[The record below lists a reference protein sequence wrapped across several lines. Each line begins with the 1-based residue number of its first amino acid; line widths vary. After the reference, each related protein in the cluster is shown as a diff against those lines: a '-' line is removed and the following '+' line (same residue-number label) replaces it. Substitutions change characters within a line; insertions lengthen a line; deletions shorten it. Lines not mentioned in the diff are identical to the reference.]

1 MHARSNRVGPRR
13 GGRDSAPQRW
23 TKLAL
28 AAIAI
33 ACSANAGAQ
42 LITVSDAGPSTDTTC
57 TLAQAIGA
65 ANAANS
71 VTAAADGSSAP
82 VGTCTGAAPG
92 TNTILFALGVKTITL
107 TGVDNYW
114 YGPNA
119 LPPIASGIQII
130 GPSGVGIT
138 LIASHTGD
146 PAPLTANAFRF
157 FYVSGGFELPAGSL
171 LLVNAVLRGGIAKG
185 GDSSLGG
192 GGAGMG
198 GAIFNQ
204 GSLQLTNVSLLDNSA
219 RGGKIDAS
227 GNQGGGGIGQDGL
240 ALNGGAVGG
249 SLGNV
254 VYGGNG
260 SAAVALPSYGGGGG
274 GGFVTGSNSGTN
286 PFGATGGGKGGLGG
300 AGGAYGSPGP
310 GGGDGGGGGE
320 GNAGPIGGSGGSF
333 GSGGAGTGS
342 PGGGGGGG
350 VGGGGGAGFAGGGGG
365 FGAGGGYSNN
375 TDRGG
380 TGGFG
385 GGAGSSFT
393 HTGFSPPNF
402 GGGYDATGHATGG
415 AGMGG
420 AIFNHAGTVA
430 LINVTATGNS
440 AIGGV
445 SGAGSAGSGLGAVLF
460 NLNGQVTIDFS
471 TLAGN
476 TLGGNNTLSDASG
489 PADGSVYSLAY
500 GYNITSGGASVA
512 SLTINNSIVHG
523 TQGATNADVVAN
535 LVAGNTAA
543 INTSSLHYS
552 GKNLVQHSY
561 TVINVTQS
569 GSSPSTV
576 DPLLGALSHYLPNAA
591 LPVLPIGANS
601 PATDATTSCSLTP
614 SGSLEVDERGT
625 TRPQGAHCDI
635 GAYEF
640 DNDYIFANGGD
651 AVL

>member
-1 MHARSNRVGPRR
+1 MALW
-13 GGRDSAPQRW
+13 RW
-23 TKLAL
+23 MKVAL
-28 AAIAI
+28 AAFGI
-33 ACSANAGAQ
+33 ACSVSAGAQ
-42 LITVSDAGPSTDTTC
+42 VITVKDSGQSTDTTC
-57 TLAQAIGA
+57 TLAQAINA

-71 VTAAADGSSAP
+71 VTAAADGSNAP
-82 VGTCTGAAPG
+82 VGNCAGASLG
-92 TNTILFALGVKTITL
+92 SNLILFDPAVKTITL
-107 TGVDNYW
+107 TGADNHW
-114 YGPNA
+114 YGANA

-130 GPSGVGIT
+130 GPTGAGIT
-138 LIASHTGD
+138 LIASHVGD
-146 PAPLTANAFRF
+146 PAPSTANAFRF

-171 LLVNAVLRGGIAKG
+171 LLVNAVLRGGVAKG

-204 GSLQLTNVSLLDNSA
+204 GALQLTNVSLLDNSA
-219 RGGKIDAS
+219 RGGSIDAS

-254 VYGGNG
+254 AYGGSG

-274 GGFVTGSNSGTN
+274 GGFVSGSTPGSD

-300 AGGAYGSPGP
+300 AGGAYGSPGAP
-310 GGGDGGGGGE
+310 GGDGGGGGA
-320 GNAGPIGGSGGSF
+320 GNAGPPAGGSGGSF
-333 GSGGAGTGS
+333 GSGGGGTAS
-342 PGGGGGGG
+342 PAGGGGGG
-350 VGGGGGAGFAGGGGG
+350 VAGGGGAGYAGGGGG
-365 FGAGGGYSNN
+365 FAAGGGYSNN

-380 TGGFG
+380 MGGFG

-393 HTGFSPPNF
+393 HTGFSPTGF
-402 GGGYDATGHATGG
+402 GGGYDLTGHATGG

-430 LINVTATGNS
+430 LINVTATGNR
-440 AIGGV
+440 AIGGI
-445 SGAGSAGSGLGAVLF
+445 SGAGSSGSGLGAVLF

-476 TLGGNNTLSDASG
+476 MLGGNNTLSDANG

-500 GYNITSGGASVA
+500 GYNISSGGASVA
-512 SLTINNSIVHG
+512 ALTINNSIVHG

-535 LVAGNTAA
+535 LVPGNTAA
-543 INTSSLHYS
+543 INTSSLHYA

-561 TVINVTQS
+561 TVSGITQS
-569 GSSPSTV
+569 GSSPNTA
-576 DPLLGALSHYLPNAA
+576 DPLLGALSGYLPSAS

-601 PATDATTSCSLTP
+601 PATDKTTNCSLTP
-614 SGSLEVDERGT
+614 SGTLEVDERGAV
-625 TRPQGAHCDI
+625 RPQGTLCDI

-651 AVL
+651 ALL

>member
-146 PAPLTANAFRF
+146 PAPSTANAFRF

-254 VYGGNG
+254 GYGGNG
-260 SAAVALPSYGGGGG
+260 SAGSSLPTYGGGGG
-274 GGFVTGSNSGTN
+274 GGFVIGSNSGTN

-320 GNAGPIGGSGGSF
+320 GNGGPSGAAGGSF
-333 GSGGAGTGS
+333 GIGGTGTGA

-350 VGGGGGAGFAGGGGG
+350 VGGGGGAGYAGGGGG

-393 HTGFSPPNF
+393 HTGFSPASF

-440 AIGGV
+440 ALGGA
-445 SGAGSAGSGLGAVLF
+445 SGAGSSGSGLGAVLF

-476 TLGGNNTLSDASG
+476 TLSGNNALTDASG

-500 GYNITSGGASVA
+500 GYKISNGGVSAA
-512 SLTINNSIVHG
+512 SLTISNSIVHG
-523 TQGATNADVVAN
+523 TQGATNADMVAN
-535 LVAGNTAA
+535 VVDGNATT
-543 INTSSLHYS
+543 NTSNLVYA

-561 TVINVTQS
+561 TVSGVTQS
-569 GSSPSTV
+569 GSSPSTA
-576 DPLLGALSHYLPNAA
+576 DPLLGALSHYLPSAP

-625 TRPQGAHCDI
+625 ARPQGAHCDI

>member
-1 MHARSNRVGPRR
+1 LLKWV
-13 GGRDSAPQRW
+13 
-23 TKLAL
+23 L
-28 AAIAI
+28 AAFGIAF
-33 ACSANAGAQ
+33 SVNVVAQ
-42 LITVSDAGPSTDTTC
+42 VVTVSDAGPSTDTTC
-57 TLAQAIGA
+57 TLAQAINA
-65 ANAANS
+65 ANAANG
-71 VTAAADGSSAP
+71 VTAAADGSTAP
-82 VGTCTGAAPG
+82 VGNCLGAALG
-92 TNTILFALGVKTITL
+92 TNTILFSPLVQTITL
-107 TGVDNYW
+107 TGADNHW
-114 YGPNA
+114 YGANA
-119 LPPIASGIQII
+119 LPPIASGMQII
-130 GPSGVGIT
+130 AGNANGVT

-146 PAPLTANAFRF
+146 PAPATADAFRF
-157 FYVSGGFELPAGSL
+157 FYVSGGFELPAGQL
-171 LLVNAVLRGGIAKG
+171 LLVNMVLRGGIAKG

-192 GGAGMG
+192 GGAGLG

-204 GSLQLTNVSLLDNSA
+204 GTVRLTNVSLLDNSA
-219 RGGKIDAS
+219 RGGSIDAS
-227 GNQGGGGIGQDGL
+227 GNQGGGGIGEDGL
-240 ALNGGAVGG
+240 ALDGGAVGG

-254 VYGGNG
+254 AYGGNG
-260 SAAVALPSYGGGGG
+260 SAGSSLPTYGGGGG
-274 GGFVTGSNSGTN
+274 GGFVVGSNSGTN
-286 PFGATGGGKGGLGG
+286 PFGATGGGMGGLGG

-320 GNAGPIGGSGGSF
+320 GNGGPSGAAGGSF
-333 GSGGAGTGS
+333 GVGGTGTGL

-350 VGGGGGAGFAGGGGG
+350 VGGGGGAGYAGGGGG

-445 SGAGSAGSGLGAVLF
+445 SGAGSPGSGLGAVLF
-460 NLNGQVTIDFS
+460 NLNGEVTIDFS

-476 TLGGNNTLSDASG
+476 TLGGSNALADASG
-489 PADGSVYSLAY
+489 PADGAVYSLAY
-500 GYNITSGGASVA
+500 GYKISTGGASA
-512 SLTINNSIVHG
+512 AALTINNSIVHG

-535 LVAGNTAA
+535 VVPGNTAA
-543 INTSSLHYS
+543 INTSSLHYA

-569 GSSPSTV
+569 GSSPNTV
-576 DPLLGALSHYLPNAA
+576 DPLLGSLSHYLPNRP

-601 PATDATTSCSLTP
+601 PATDATTNCSLTAP
-614 SGSLEVDERGT
+614 GTNGFDERNT
-625 TRPQGAHCDI
+625 VRPQGAQCDI

-640 DNDYIFANGGD
+640 DDDYIFANGVD
-651 AVL
+651 AAL

>member
-1 MHARSNRVGPRR
+1 M
-13 GGRDSAPQRW
+13 
-23 TKLAL
+23 KCAL
-28 AAIAI
+28 AAFGI
-33 ACSANAGAQ
+33 ACSVSAGAQ
-42 LITVSDAGPSTDTTC
+42 LVTVTDSGPSTDTTC
-57 TLAQAIGA
+57 TLAQAIGT
-65 ANAANS
+65 ANAANG
-71 VTAAADGSSAP
+71 VTAAADGSIAP
-82 VGTCTGAAPG
+82 VGNCTGASLG
-92 TNTILFALGVKTITL
+92 MNLILFNSALQTITL
-107 TGVDNYW
+107 TGADNHW

-119 LPPIASGIQII
+119 LPPIASTIQII
-130 GPSGVGIT
+130 GAAGQGVT
-138 LIASHTGD
+138 LIASHAGD
-146 PAPLTANAFRF
+146 PTPSTGNAFRF

-171 LLVNAVLRGGIAKG
+171 LLVNVVLQGGSAKG

-219 RGGKIDAS
+219 RGGSIDAS

-254 VYGGNG
+254 GYGGNG
-260 SAAVALPSYGGGGG
+260 SEGAATPLYGGGGG
-274 GGFVTGSNSGTN
+274 GGFVSGSDSGSN
-286 PFGATGGGKGGLGG
+286 PFGAAGGGKGGLGG
-300 AGGAYGSPGP
+300 AGGAYGSPGGP
-310 GGGDGGGGGE
+310 GGDGGGGGE
-320 GNAGPIGGSGGSF
+320 GNGAPSGASGGSF
-333 GSGGAGTGS
+333 GNGGAGTGF

-365 FGAGGGYSNN
+365 FGGGGGYSNN

-393 HTGFSPPNF
+393 HTGASPASF

-430 LINVTATGNS
+430 LISVTATGNS
-440 AIGGV
+440 ATGGI
-445 SGAGSAGSGLGAVLF
+445 SGAGSPGSGLGAVLF
-460 NLNGQVTIDFS
+460 NLNGHATIDFS
-471 TLAGN
+471 TIAGN
-476 TLGGNNTLSDASG
+476 TLVGNNTLSDASG
-489 PADGSVYSLAY
+489 PADSSVYSLAY
-500 GYNITSGGASVA
+500 GYDVSSGGASIA
-512 SLTINNSIVHG
+512 ALTINNSIVHG

-543 INTSSLHYS
+543 INTSSLAYV

-561 TVINVTQS
+561 TVSGVTQS
-569 GSSPSTV
+569 GGSPSTV
-576 DPLLGALSHYLPNAA
+576 DPLLGALSRYLPTVS

-601 PATDATTSCSLTP
+601 PATDATTNCSLISP
-614 SGSLEVDERGT
+614 APYQYDERGT
-625 TRPQGAHCDI
+625 ARPQGAQCDI

-640 DNDYIFANGGD
+640 DNDYIFASGVD
-651 AVL
+651 KVL

>member
-1 MHARSNRVGPRR
+1 MHERSNRVGSRR
-13 GGRDSAPQRW
+13 SGSDAAPWRSMKW
-23 TKLAL
+23 AV
-28 AAIAI
+28 AAFGI
-33 ACSANAGAQ
+33 ACSVSAAAQ
-42 LITVSDAGPSTDTTC
+42 VVTVTDSGPSTDTTC

-65 ANAANS
+65 ANAANGVS
-71 VTAAADGSSAP
+71 AAADGSIAP
-82 VGTCTGAAPG
+82 PGNCPGAAVGT
-92 TNTILFALGVKTITL
+92 NSILFDPAVKTITL
-107 TGVDNYW
+107 TGVDNHW
-114 YGPNA
+114 YGANA

-130 GPSGVGIT
+130 GPLDVGIT
-138 LIASHTGD
+138 LIASHAGD
-146 PAPLTANAFRF
+146 PTPSTANAFRF

-171 LLVNAVLRGGIAKG
+171 LLVNVVLRGGVAKG

-204 GSLQLTNVSLLDNSA
+204 GTLQLTNVSLLDNSA
-219 RGGKIDAS
+219 RGGSIDAS

-254 VYGGNG
+254 GYGGNG
-260 SAAVALPSYGGGGG
+260 STGSGLAPFGGGGG
-274 GGFVTGSNSGTN
+274 GGFVSGSDSGLD
-286 PFGATGGGKGGLGG
+286 PFGAPGGGKGGLGG
-300 AGGAYGSPGP
+300 AGGAYGSPGGP
-310 GGGDGGGGGE
+310 GGDGGGGGE
-320 GNAGPIGGSGGSF
+320 GNGPVGASGGSF
-333 GSGGAGTGS
+333 GNGGVGTAS

-350 VGGGGGAGFAGGGGG
+350 VSAGGGAGFSGGGGG

-393 HTGFSPPNF
+393 HTGASPASF

-430 LINVTATGNS
+430 LINVTATGNR
-440 AIGGV
+440 AIGGA
-445 SGAGSAGSGLGAVLF
+445 SGAGSSGSGLGAVLF

-476 TLGGNNTLSDASG
+476 TLGGNNALSDASG

-500 GYNITSGGASVA
+500 GYNISSGGASA
-512 SLTINNSIVHG
+512 AALTINNSIVHG

-543 INTSSLHYS
+543 INTSNLHYA

-561 TVINVTQS
+561 TVSGVTQS
-569 GSSPSTV
+569 GGSPNTA
-576 DPLLGALSHYLPNAA
+576 DPLLGALSHYLPSAS

-601 PATDATTSCSLTP
+601 PATDATTNCSLTP
-614 SGSLEVDERGT
+614 TGTLSVDERGT
-625 TRPQGAHCDI
+625 MRAQGAQCDI

-640 DNDYIFANGGD
+640 DNDYIFANG
-651 AVL
+651 VEPLL

>member
-1 MHARSNRVGPRR
+1 MKS
-13 GGRDSAPQRW
+13 
-23 TKLAL
+23 AL
-28 AAIAI
+28 AAFGI
-33 ACSANAGAQ
+33 ACSMSAGAQ
-42 LITVSDAGPSTDTTC
+42 VITVTDSGQSTDTTC

-65 ANAANS
+65 ANAANG
-71 VTAAADGSSAP
+71 VTTAADGSIAP
-82 VGTCTGAAPG
+82 IGNCPGATNG
-92 TNTILFALGVKTITL
+92 LNTILFSLGVQTITL
-107 TGVDNYW
+107 TGADNHW

-119 LPPIASGIQII
+119 LPPIASSIQII
-130 GPSGVGIT
+130 APNSTGVT
-138 LIASHTGD
+138 LIASHLGD
-146 PAPLTANAFRF
+146 PTPSTGNAFRF
-157 FYVSGGFELPAGSL
+157 FYVSGGFELPPGSL
-171 LLVNAVLRGGIAKG
+171 FLVNVVLRGGTAKG

-204 GSLQLTNVSLLDNSA
+204 GNLQLTNVSLLDNSA
-219 RGGKIDAS
+219 RGGSVDAS
-227 GNQGGGGIGQDGL
+227 GNQGGGGVGQDGL
-240 ALNGGAVGG
+240 ALNGGDVGG

-254 VYGGNG
+254 AYGGSG
-260 SAAVALPSYGGGGG
+260 SAGGAPPLNGGGGG
-274 GGFVTGSNSGTN
+274 GGFVSGSNAGTSSVG
-286 PFGATGGGKGGLGG
+286 GAPGGGKGTLGG
-300 AGGAYGSPGP
+300 AGGAYGGA
-310 GGGDGGGGGE
+310 GGDGGGGGL
-320 GNAGPIGGSGGSF
+320 GNGVSLGA
-333 GSGGAGTGS
+333 SGGAFGSAGAGTVFPS
-342 PGGGGGGG
+342 GGGGGG

-385 GGAGSSFT
+385 GGAGSSFS
-393 HTGFSPPNF
+393 HTGASPASF

-440 AIGGV
+440 AIGGT

-476 TLGGNNTLSDASG
+476 TLGGNNALTDANG
-489 PADGSVYSLAY
+489 LADGAVYSLAY
-500 GYNITSGGASVA
+500 GYNISSGGASVA
-512 SLTINNSIVHG
+512 ALTINNSIVHG

-535 LVAGNTAA
+535 LVPGNTAA
-543 INTSSLHYS
+543 INTSSLHYA

-561 TVINVTQS
+561 TVSGVTQS
-569 GSSPSTV
+569 GGSPNTA
-576 DPLLGALSHYLPNAA
+576 DPLLGSLSHYLPSAP

-601 PATDATTSCSLTP
+601 PATDATTSCALTP
-614 SGSLEVDERGT
+614 SGALEIDGRNAS
-625 TRPQGAHCDI
+625 RPQGAHCDI

-640 DNDYIFANGGD
+640 DNDYIFANGVD